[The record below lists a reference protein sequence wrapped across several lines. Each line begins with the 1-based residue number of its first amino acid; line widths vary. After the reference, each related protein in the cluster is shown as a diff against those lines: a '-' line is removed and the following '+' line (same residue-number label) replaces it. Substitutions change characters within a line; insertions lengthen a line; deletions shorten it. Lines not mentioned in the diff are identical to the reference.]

1 MDKLRRRFSSQVDID
16 TPPSAHADAG
26 AAGADG
32 RARGSTTTLRRSRL
46 FSNADFPPDAAQRDD
61 AQATDKPEQFTLNQ
75 KLNFGDEIYL
85 TLTDPNDAQN
95 ADGSV
100 PAFGESAPSHV
111 SAQGAFQLSEGFSDL
126 RVGMQ
131 CGTTNPKNFRYAL
144 FRVCQPLSYEASKS
158 VKKLERRDSV
168 TEEDMLERLEE
179 QQSEENK
186 NRDIIS
192 GLMRGGSG
200 SAAYDPRFRDWYSGT
215 ASGPKD
221 VVLVIDTL

>member
-1 MDKLRRRFSSQVDID
+1 M
-16 TPPSAHADAG
+16 
-26 AAGADG
+26 
-32 RARGSTTTLRRSRL
+32 
-46 FSNADFPPDAAQRDD
+46 
-61 AQATDKPEQFTLNQ
+61 
-75 KLNFGDEIYL
+75 
-85 TLTDPNDAQN
+85 
-95 ADGSV
+95 
-100 PAFGESAPSHV
+100 PAFGESAASHV
-111 SAQGAFQLSEGFSDL
+111 SAQGAFLLSEGFSDL

-200 SAAYDPRFRDWYSGT
+200 SARQQDVFYGCLLYTSPSPRDRTRSRMPSS
-215 ASGPKD
+215 A
-221 VVLVIDTL
+221 